1 MKKSLRL
8 AGRRLLA
15 QIQARRGRS
24 NARQRL
30 QRSDA
35 LRRGTGRRAAADRRL
50 TGYELLCLGHGSAAG
65 FIYAGGLV
73 VVAPVPGV
81 EPVLQVVEPVLVV
94 EPVPVEGRR
103 DSS

>member
-65 FIYAGGLV
+65 FIYAGGFGGGG
-73 VVAPVPGV
+73 A
-81 EPVLQVVEPVLVV
+81 
-94 EPVPVEGRR
+94 
-103 DSS
+103 SSGCRAGAASCRAGASR